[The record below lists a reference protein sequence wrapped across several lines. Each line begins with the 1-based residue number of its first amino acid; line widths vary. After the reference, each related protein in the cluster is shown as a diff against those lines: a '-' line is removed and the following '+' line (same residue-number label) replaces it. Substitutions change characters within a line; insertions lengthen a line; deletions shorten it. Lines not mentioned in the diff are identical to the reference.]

1 MAGNN
6 DLKLLITGQ
15 LNIGNTIRE
24 INTAL
29 KGIEKKINKLKISA
43 DIDANVIKTLSNFSK
58 AMEQHKKVAAD
69 LNRVIREEKTV
80 TKEADGTV
88 KEKIRQHL
96 KSGEIIDKEI
106 TKIKEQTKATQKQAE
121 ETRKLTVEM
130 DRLANKQKQVTK
142 QNAQGKY
149 SGGSVTTGDKFKNVT
164 TTYNGSNEQTSQR
177 TVENFRAQEQAVERL
192 KSKLQELNNAGTI
205 TNASLSRMSNAIKG
219 AQSEKELSRIA
230 QVLNRVQDSSNS
242 RKQTRELEH
251 QLDLY
256 RKQAEINAQN
266 LRRRYGSAL
275 GDDGNRQLNNY
286 LAAVNRLKATTPNLN
301 QQMQQLAMQFRSVSA
316 NVNSATSHVLS
327 FGQQL
332 QVAMARIPVWVTGM
346 TMFYAPLR
354 GMQDALSQI
363 IAIDSQL
370 TVLDRVSNGQI
381 EINKALED
389 SVALAQKLG
398 NTVQQVNEGVI
409 AFARQG
415 FRGEDLTMMAEYAT
429 LLGNISDMS
438 VEESAS
444 TITAA
449 VKGLNLE
456 MEESLHV
463 INALNEVDNNYAI
476 FNSRLV

>member
-1 MAGNN
+1 MAGN
-6 DLKLLITGQ
+6 DLRILVTAN
-15 LNIGNTIRE
+15 LNIGKSIGD
-24 INTAL
+24 INTAIR
-29 KGIEKKINKLKISA
+29 GIEKKLNSIKLNIQ
-43 DIDANVIKTLSNFSK
+43 IDDKVSRNLSNFSK
-58 AMEQHKKVAAD
+58 AMEQHKKVAQD

-106 TKIKEQTKATQKQAE
+106 TKINEQTKATQKQAE

-149 SGGSVTTGDKFKNVT
+149 AGGSVTTGDKFKNVT

-192 KSKLQELNNAGTI
+192 RTKLQELNNVGTI
-205 TNASLSRMSNAIKG
+205 TNSSLSRMSTAING
-219 AQSEKELSRIA
+219 AQSEKELNRIA

-242 RKQTRELEH
+242 RKQTKELEH

-266 LRRRYGSAL
+266 LRRRYGNAL

-286 LAAVNRLKATTPNLN
+286 LAAVNRLSAVTPNVN
-301 QQMQQLAMQFRSVSA
+301 QQMQQLAMQFRSISA

-332 QVAMARIPVWVTGM
+332 GVAMSRIPIWIAGM
-346 TMFYAPLR
+346 SMVYGPFRML
-354 GMQDALSQI
+354 QDALSQI
-363 IAIDSQL
+363 VEIDSQL
-370 TVLDRVSNGQI
+370 TVLERVSNGQI

-389 SVALAQKLG
+389 SIALAQKLG

-438 VEESAS
+438 VEDSAS

-476 FNSRLV
+476 IISRLV